1 MIRSL
6 NLENS
11 AIAESEIQN
20 RILSLFA
27 RSDKAIAAERD
38 MDGYLEAIANE
49 FLQTTKIGSDIALTD
64 LNEQFTDYQIPI
76 DPVDPDDYLNELT
89 ETAVAHSVRTSSP
102 RFIGH
107 MTTALPYFVRPLAK
121 LMTILNQNPVKTETA
136 KSLTPYER
144 QALAT
149 LHHLIYQLPDAFYI
163 EHTHN
168 PHSTLGMI
176 VSGGTIANITALW
189 CARNAALAPQADFMG
204 VEQEGLAAALKFYG
218 YDGAVVI
225 GSSLMHFSFDKAA
238 DLLGIGTR
246 SLIKIP
252 ANEKNQVD
260 LRSLRQTI
268 RDCRDRK
275 QLILA
280 IVGIAGTTDSGGID
294 PLLDMAEIAK
304 NANIHFHVDAA
315 WGGPMLFS
323 QRHRYKLQGI
333 EFADS
338 VTIDG
343 HKQLYLPMGIGML
356 FLHNPNLAKAIE
368 KQAPYTVRQNSIDLG
383 KRTLEGSRPATAILL
398 QAGLKLIGM
407 KGYEY
412 LMDWGIEK
420 TWYLATRIEAM
431 PEFERLIDPEI
442 NIFLYRYI
450 PEPYRHRAAIGQ
462 LTLAENQS
470 INQFNQHL
478 QKAQR
483 QAGHTFISRTTTYT
497 TRYGKNVPII
507 ALRAVI
513 ANPLTTE
520 LDINAVIQDQ
530 LQIAADL
537 SDNTSGSFLT
547 Q

>member
-20 RILSLFA
+20 LILSLFA
-27 RSDKAIAAERD
+27 RSDRAIAAERD
-38 MDGYLEAIANE
+38 MDEYLEVIANE
-49 FLQTTKIGSDIALTD
+49 FLQTTKIGSDIPLTD
-64 LNEQFTDYQIPI
+64 LNEQFTNYQIPI

-89 ETAVAHSVRTSSP
+89 EAVIAHSVRTSSP

-121 LMTILNQNPVKTETA
+121 LMTTLNQNPVKTETA

-268 RDCRDRK
+268 RDCRDRN

-356 FLHNPNLAKAIE
+356 FLHNPNLAKAIK

-450 PEPYRHRAAIGQ
+450 PEPYRQKAAIRQ

-470 INQFNQHL
+470 INQFNQCL

-520 LDINAVIQDQ
+520 LDINAVLQDQ

-537 SDNTSGSFLT
+537 SDNTSDSFLT
-547 Q
+547 R

>member
-27 RSDKAIAAERD
+27 RSERTIAAERD
-38 MDGYLEAIANE
+38 MDEYLEAIANE

-76 DPVDPDDYLNELT
+76 EPVDPDDYLNELT
-89 ETAVAHSVRTSSP
+89 ETAIAHSVRTSSP

-149 LHHLIYQLPDAFYI
+149 LHHLIYQLPDTFYI
-163 EHTHN
+163 EHTQN

-218 YDGAVVI
+218 YDGAVII
-225 GSSLMHFSFDKAA
+225 GSSLMHFSFEKAA
-238 DLLGIGTR
+238 DLLGIGSR

-268 RDCRDRK
+268 RDCRDRN

-323 QRHRYKLQGI
+323 QRHRHKLQGI

-356 FLHNPNLAKAIE
+356 FLRDPNLAKAIE

-431 PEFERLIDPEI
+431 PEFERLVDPEI

-450 PEPYRHRAAIGQ
+450 PEPYRQKAAIGQ

-470 INQFNQHL
+470 INQFNQCL

-520 LDINAVIQDQ
+520 LDINAVLQDQ

-537 SDNTSGSFLT
+537 SDNTSDSFLT
-547 Q
+547 R